1 MLYISLKLDALKT
14 PMLNIAEYKF
24 SLIRLILPSNYENQ
38 KYVIM
43 IFSLIKVPKGGALA
57 VSGENQLL
65 CWRDMH
71 IRQLIRIRWMQI
83 ARFSICCQHLR
94 RYGGLWLIE
103 RVVATIPFTNISPT
117 RRVMYVTGYKAS
129 L

>member
-1 MLYISLKLDALKT
+1 MIKVLYISLKLDALKT

-71 IRQLIRIRWMQI
+71 IRQLIRIR
-83 ARFSICCQHLR
+83 
-94 RYGGLWLIE
+94 
-103 RVVATIPFTNISPT
+103 
-117 RRVMYVTGYKAS
+117 
-129 L
+129 